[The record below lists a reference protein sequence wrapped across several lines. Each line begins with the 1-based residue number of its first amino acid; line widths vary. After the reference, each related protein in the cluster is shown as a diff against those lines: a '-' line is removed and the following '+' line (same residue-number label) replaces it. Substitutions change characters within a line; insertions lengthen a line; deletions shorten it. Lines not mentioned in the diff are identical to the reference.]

1 VAEKSVSLSLPLSLY
16 QRLEAVARAS
26 ARPFEEVLLQTIRNG
41 MPPALHKV
49 PEKFHDLLL
58 PLNRLDDQELWQ
70 AAQGELPVEEMSDEA
85 QKVDFTTLRRAYA
98 LALLKWRGHPIPDP
112 TDFLF

>member
-1 VAEKSVSLSLPLSLY
+1 VAEESVTISLPLSLHE
-16 QRLEAVARAS
+16 RLQAVALAS
-26 ARPFEEVLLQTIRNG
+26 SRPFDEVLLQTIKNG

-49 PEKFHDLLL
+49 PDKFHKLLL
-58 PLNRLDDQELWQ
+58 PLNMLDDQELWQ
-70 AAQGELPVEEMSDEA
+70 VAQGERPEEEANSEA
-85 QKVDFTTLRRAYA
+85 QKIEFTTLRRAYA